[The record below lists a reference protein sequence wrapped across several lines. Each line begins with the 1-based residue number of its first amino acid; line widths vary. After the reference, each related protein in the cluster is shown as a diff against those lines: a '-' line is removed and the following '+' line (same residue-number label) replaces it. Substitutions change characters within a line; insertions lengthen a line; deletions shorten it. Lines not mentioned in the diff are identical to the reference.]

1 MSAIESGQSTPG
13 NPAPDLT
20 PKGLLNDD
28 GNYILQQD
36 DMYSLLKYV
45 CAGLLLP
52 VTDWEYIER
61 LQLSQDTIGII
72 SSSLEPLIA
81 TYVTAQGHCEDFRRT
96 TYPGIT
102 AIASDVYDYAQI
114 VCGKGTSPFF
124 SYSNLIQRVSALS
137 TTAPEAEQ
145 AKLRLTIKNITSYL
159 STVVGDIATKLQGAV
174 NDLNAFEQTMMQD
187 MQSIQQYQSAIVD
200 LLQTEEG
207 DIQDLQAKVVQY
219 QAELTADEAT
229 YEHDLVVACSTPS
242 YAWIPF
248 IGIFVASAVATIYG
262 EKAAAMANVIGGV
275 KQLISNTEGEI
286 ADEKGIAANLAAV
299 ESDVS
304 SLLAT
309 MTPAITV
316 IQKMI
321 GVWQAISGDLDNL
334 QQMVETDVSVASAA
348 IAEIVE
354 EKLVERWSELAE
366 AVTKYQQAAVI
377 TDAQLVGLDEL
388 ASQLSNQVVV

>member
-1 MSAIESGQSTPG
+1 MSI
-13 NPAPDLT
+13 DLT
-20 PKGLLNDD
+20 PSSLINGD
-28 GNYILQQD
+28 GNYILQHD
-36 DMYSLLKYV
+36 DMYALLKYV

-52 VTDWEYIER
+52 VTEWEYIER
-61 LQLSQDTIGII
+61 LQLSQDTISII

-81 TYVTAQGHCEDFRRT
+81 TYVTAQGHCETFRQS

-114 VCGKGTSPFF
+114 ASGKGTNPYFA
-124 SYSNLIQRVSALS
+124 YSNLIQSIRALS
-137 TTAPEAEQ
+137 TTAPGEELDSL
-145 AKLRLTIKNITSYL
+145 KVTVKNITSYL
-159 STVVGDIATKLQGAV
+159 STAIGDVSTKLQGAV
-174 NDLNAFEQTMMQD
+174 GNLQAFEQTMMQD
-187 MQSIQQYQSAIVD
+187 NQSIQQYQKAVID

-207 DIQDLQAKVVQY
+207 DIQDLQATLEQY

-248 IGIFVASAVATIYG
+248 VGIFVASAVATIYG

-316 IQKMI
+316 VQKMI